1 VTARTRRTIVLVII
15 SALVVLP
22 LAGIV
27 LASERL
33 LSADPDGRPLTILVL
48 GSDAGPPR
56 SDLTTTGRADGFQL
70 VFVAGDRQHAT
81 IVSIPRDSWVPV
93 PGFGDTKINACLTKG
108 PENCVDTVE
117 NAFGIEVD
125 AWFLTSM
132 WGFAEAI
139 NEFVGCPLG
148 GPEETRACDKGLTI
162 DVDFSCTARCG
173 ALPIPESGLQQLSG
187 YEALTYARYRAAR
200 EGGDF
205 GRSLGQG
212 TILATAHAEASQE
225 GTVAKMMDAIRILR
239 RHTLTDATLPQLVRY
254 GLDAMLLPP
263 ANVEVILA
271 PARPETIGPAS
282 AVRLLPAAYD
292 LIAEAAGTGRPPVA
306 LRAAG

>member
-1 VTARTRRTIVLVII
+1 MTARTRRAIVLVII
-15 SALVVLP
+15 GALLVLP
-22 LAGIV
+22 LVGIG
-27 LASERL
+27 LASARL
-33 LSADPDGRPLTILVL
+33 LSAAPDGQPLTLLVL

-56 SDLTTTGRADGFQL
+56 DDLTTTGRADGFQL

-93 PGFGDTKINACLTKG
+93 PGFGETKINACLTKG

-125 AWFLTSM
+125 AWFVTSM
-132 WGFAEAI
+132 WGFAEAV

-148 GPEETRACDKGLTI
+148 GPEDSRNCDNGLTI
-162 DVDFSCTARCG
+162 DEDFTCTTQCGGFPIAARG
-173 ALPIPESGLQQLSG
+173 PQQLSG
-187 YEALTYARYRAAR
+187 YEALTYARLRAGR

-212 TILATAHAEASQE
+212 TILATAHAEASQD
-225 GTVAKMMDAIRILR
+225 GTVAKMMDAIRIFR

-254 GLDAMLLPP
+254 GVDAMRLPP
-263 ANVEVILA
+263 ANVEVVLI
-271 PARPETIGPAS
+271 PARPETIGTAS
-282 AVRLLPAAYD
+282 AVRLLPAAYPLVSD
-292 LIAEAAGTGRPPVA
+292 AADNGRLDNSA
-306 LRAAG
+306 S